1 MRIVAKWLS
10 KSAVLILTLLIL
22 FYKRV
27 ISPHFRPVCR
37 FYPSCSTYALESI
50 RKYGAVKGTRMTVKR
65 LLKCQPFHKGGY
77 DPVP

>member
-1 MRIVAKWLS
+1 MKLIKFFS
-10 KSAVLILTLLIL
+10 KIINLILIGVIL
-22 FYKRV
+22 FYKKA

-50 RKYGAVKGTRMTVKR
+50 KKHGAIKGCYLSLKR
-65 LLKCQPFHKGGY
+65 LLKCHPLHKGGY

>member
-1 MRIVAKWLS
+1 MKIIRFFSRIFAS
-10 KSAVLILTLLIL
+10 LLIL
-22 FYKRV
+22 MIVFYKKA

-50 RKYGAVKGTRMTVKR
+50 KKYGVVKGVYLATRR
-65 LLKCQPFHKGGY
+65 LMRCHPFHDGGY

>member
-1 MRIVAKWLS
+1 MKIIKFFSRIFAS
-10 KSAVLILTLLIL
+10 LLIL
-22 FYKRV
+22 MIVFYKKA

-50 RKYGAVKGTRMTVKR
+50 KKYGVMKGVYLATRR
-65 LLKCQPFHKGGY
+65 LMRCHPFHDGGY